1 MREFLRMLEKAL
13 RCDSLPFEILRT
25 AIHLAGADMGAVL
38 IHTQGRYSVAAF
50 IGMDPDGFPLSELT
64 ARLNAAGRTATEVS
78 SLSVSWRPRPNIL
91 LLPAVLENRAVAL
104 IYLERMPE
112 RQLFSSS
119 DRARL
124 EPLLRCACAL
134 GGTYQVSQQLNV
146 G

>member
-1 MREFLRMLEKAL
+1 MRQFLRMLEKAM

-25 AIHLAGADMGAVL
+25 AMCVTGADMGALLVYS
-38 IHTQGRYSVAAF
+38 HERYSVAAF

-64 ARLNAAGRTATEVS
+64 ARLNAAGKTAAEVS
-78 SLSVSWRPRPNIL
+78 SLSLGWRPRPNIL

-104 IYLERMPE
+104 IYLERMPG
-112 RQLFSSS
+112 RASFSSA

-134 GGTYQVSQQLNV
+134 GTPLSSRD
-146 G
+146 